1 MRFRTATTLVIAALG
16 APAAFGATDLALDV
30 NTISMQAVNSFGA
43 AVAFGGLTHTGAVSL
58 SNGPFSVLASVA
70 IDDVTFATTPGLG
83 LQVRGQ
89 IDLLGGLVSG
99 GFIQVLMS
107 DGSLLS
113 TDILGGVGQVTAQAG
128 QGFKIDGL
136 LTHTALAG
144 SGSPGLSHRFAGVDV
159 SPFLTE
165 APIVGSFLSF
175 AYSPNRRG
183 TDANA
188 DLDIH
193 LQVDGPVVPLPTG
206 ACLAIGG
213 LAMGG
218 AVRRRR

>member
-1 MRFRTATTLVIAALG
+1 MRFRTASALVIAALG
-16 APAAFGATDLALDV
+16 ATGAHGATDLALDV
-30 NTISMQAVNSFGA
+30 NTISMQAVNSLGA

-58 SNGPFSVLASVA
+58 SNGPFSVLAGVA
-70 IDDVTFATTPGLG
+70 IDDVTYATPSGLA

-89 IDLLGGLVSG
+89 IDLLGGFVTG

-107 DGSLLS
+107 DGSLLA
-113 TDILGGVGQVTAQAG
+113 TDIVGGVGQVTAQAG

-136 LTHTALAG
+136 LTNTFLAG
-144 SGSPGLSHRFAGVDV
+144 SDAPGSGNRFAGVDV
-159 SPFLTE
+159 SPFLAE

-193 LQVDGPVVPLPTG
+193 LQVDGPVAPLPTG
-206 ACLAIGG
+206 ACLAVGG
-213 LAMGG
+213 LAVCGI
-218 AVRRRR
+218 ARRRR